1 MAELK
6 KQHSS
11 KKVFFSGVLLLSLST
26 LLVKVIGLLYKIP
39 MLTYLGTEGMGYFNS
54 AYEIYALF
62 CVISTAGLPV
72 ALSVLISTALA
83 KGEEGMAQRIYR
95 ASLAVFLAVGLLGSG
110 AMVIFADRF
119 CDMIKSESAYACIL
133 AISPTVFFVCLSSAL
148 RGYFQGYQRMLPT
161 ALSQIIEALGK
172 LAFGLLFA
180 HISLQKGYD
189 TPTVAAFAGAG
200 LTVGTMLSTLYLL
213 FEKARTKP
221 NAKGKEAHKT
231 PYADIWRH
239 LARLAIPMTL
249 GASVVSLTKLIDMTM
264 ILRRLQS
271 IGYTEALA
279 NEAYGSYTTLALSLF
294 GLLPTLVSSVA
305 LPLVPML
312 SSAIA
317 KGDREQQ
324 TRLAATSF
332 RLTALFAI
340 PASLGISAFARPI
353 LELLFGSDPM
363 AVSSAAPLLSYL
375 GVSVFLSC
383 MITATN
389 SVLHAYRVVNRPIL
403 ALGVGA
409 AVKVFVAYFLIGNPS
424 VALAGAPIST
434 FFCNA
439 VVVLLNFGFVTEVTT
454 LPTVAS
460 MFARPF
466 WASVASVG
474 ISYGLYLALRPI
486 LGGTLLTLSILALT
500 VLLYLVLACLFGAF
514 QKEEILSLP
523 FGERIY
529 AMLLRLHLLKET
541 ENIR

>member
-1 MAELK
+1 
-6 KQHSS
+6 
-11 KKVFFSGVLLLSLST
+11 
-26 LLVKVIGLLYKIP
+26 
-39 MLTYLGTEGMGYFNS
+39 
-54 AYEIYALF
+54 
-62 CVISTAGLPV
+62 
-72 ALSVLISTALA
+72 
-83 KGEEGMAQRIYR
+83 
-95 ASLAVFLAVGLLGSG
+95 
-110 AMVIFADRF
+110 
-119 CDMIKSESAYACIL
+119 
-133 AISPTVFFVCLSSAL
+133 
-148 RGYFQGYQRMLPT
+148 MLPT
-161 ALSQIIEALGK
+161 ALSQIIEAVGK
-172 LAFGLLFA
+172 LVFGLLFA
-180 HISLQKGYD
+180 HVSLQKGYD

-221 NAKGKEAHKT
+221 SAKEKEDRAHKT
-231 PYADIWRH
+231 PYGDIWRH
-239 LARLAIPMTL
+239 LARLSIPMTL
-249 GASVVSLTKLIDMTM
+249 GASVVSLTKLIDMSM

-324 TRLAATSF
+324 NRLAATSF

-353 LELLFGSDPM
+353 LELLFGSDPA
-363 AVSSAAPLLSYL
+363 AVSAAAPLLSYL

-439 VVVLLNFGFVTEVTT
+439 VVVLLNFGFVTEVTS
-454 LPTVAS
+454 LPTVGS

-474 ISYGLYLALRPI
+474 ISYGLYLTLRPSF
-486 LGGTLLTLSILALT
+486 GGTLLTLSILAIT